1 MEAQDIVNVN
11 HRLSTV
17 EEICN
22 KMEKQL
28 TKIFEVVVGD
38 ENFGQVGLIQRLVT
52 VEKETEKLKNFKN
65 KLIGAAIFGGGFTAA
80 IFELVKFIIHKP

>member
-1 MEAQDIVNVN
+1 MEAQEVINVN

-38 ENFGQVGLIQRLVT
+38 ESFGQVGLIQRLVT
-52 VEKETEKLKNFKN
+52 LEKETERLKTFKN
-65 KLIGAAIFGGGFTAA
+65 KLIGAALFGGAFTTV
-80 IFELVKFIIHKP
+80 IIEVVKMFMRK